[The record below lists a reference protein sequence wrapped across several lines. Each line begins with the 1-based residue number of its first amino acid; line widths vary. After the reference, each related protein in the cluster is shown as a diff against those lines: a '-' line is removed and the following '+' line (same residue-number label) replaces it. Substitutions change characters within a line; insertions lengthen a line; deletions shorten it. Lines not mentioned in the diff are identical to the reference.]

1 MLWSSSGT
9 LIIWMEIKWTGWNLT
24 EWKLRNEQDVE
35 QDETQQDANKKLNF
49 PWLSEGL
56 RAYMSVCQ
64 L

>member
-1 MLWSSSGT
+1 M
-9 LIIWMEIKWTGWNLT
+9 TGWNLT